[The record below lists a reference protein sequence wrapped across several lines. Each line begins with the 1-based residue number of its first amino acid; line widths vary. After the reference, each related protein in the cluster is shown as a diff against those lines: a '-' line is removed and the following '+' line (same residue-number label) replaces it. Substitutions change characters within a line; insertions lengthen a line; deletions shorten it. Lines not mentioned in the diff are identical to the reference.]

1 MTPRPFILA
10 LFAAAAT
17 VLGACSHAD
26 RMRSTVAAFERG
38 AYPKASEEV
47 SELLKGRR
55 DSEKDRLLYELEAGS
70 VFTAAGDAARAEKS
84 FRWADEEMWRY
95 LDSEPDVRVSEQAA
109 AIATNQTIVRY
120 RGTTYDRIMCP
131 TYLALGQ
138 LAKGDLDA
146 AGVSLRRAYEWQR
159 DAVEKNA
166 KEIESLERKARKR
179 AEEKGYDANRAMED
193 ARTKEGLESAYGPIR
208 EMRGYAEFAIPYS
221 TYLQSVQQML
231 TGRADAAAQA
241 VVGFRK
247 VAGML
252 READRAYAEADAK
265 AAEDASL
272 GKRQPPTVYVIVES
286 GMAPALEEFKIS
298 IPVFSRELPYIG
310 AAFPVLKL
318 RPGGPSGFTVRAG
331 NASHASMLLTDMDA
345 VVAGDF
351 NRRLPAIITMTIIS
365 SASKAVGTYFLQEA
379 AEGGGNNTA
388 AKWVAF
394 GAAIYQAAT
403 NSADLRT
410 WLTLPKEVLHARL
423 DAPADGFI
431 SIDLGDGQRIG
442 PLAVESGGDT
452 LVHIRVPG
460 SGATPAVRTMRFPRR

>member
-1 MTPRPFILA
+1 MTLRPPIVA
-10 LFAAAAT
+10 LVLAAT
-17 VLGACSHAD
+17 ALAGCSHAD

-47 SELLKGRR
+47 SELLKDRR
-55 DSEKDRLLYELEAGS
+55 DSSKDRLLYELEAGC

-84 FRWADEEMWRY
+84 LRWADEEMWRY

-138 LAKGDLDA
+138 LAKGDLEA

-208 EMRGYAEFAIPYS
+208 EMRGYAEFAIPYA
-221 TYLQSVQQML
+221 TYLQSMQQML

-252 READRAYAEADAK
+252 RESDRGYAEADAK

-272 GKRQPPTVYVIVES
+272 GKRQPPTVYVLVES

-298 IPVFSRELPYIG
+298 IPLFSRELPYIG
-310 AAFPVLKL
+310 AAFPVLKM
-318 RPGGPSGFTVRAG
+318 RAGGPSGFTARAG
-331 NASHASMLLTDMDA
+331 NASHPSMLLTDMDA

-379 AEGGGNNTA
+379 AETGGNNTA

-410 WLTLPKEVLHARL
+410 WLTLPKEVLYARF
-423 DAPADGFI
+423 DAPADGFV
-431 SIDLGDGQRIG
+431 SVDLGDGQRIG
-442 PLAVESGGDT
+442 PLAVESEGDT
-452 LVHIRVPG
+452 VVHIRVPG